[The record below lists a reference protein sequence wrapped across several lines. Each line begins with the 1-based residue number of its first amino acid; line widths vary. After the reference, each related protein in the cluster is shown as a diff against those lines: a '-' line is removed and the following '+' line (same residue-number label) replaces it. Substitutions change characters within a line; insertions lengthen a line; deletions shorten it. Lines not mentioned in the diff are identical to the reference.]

1 MALTDITR
9 SEVAKAIEEIP
20 GAEALKLAPS
30 LRGDKR
36 VAVRFNLAARKA
48 SEEVKHEDY
57 SSKFA
62 ASDNLKWSLSNDSV
76 ADNQQPLG
84 KYDTVDLGASI
95 DLNQR
100 FSIQATVE
108 NVTNKLALTEGNI
121 RAAGSGNTNGFF
133 LGRPIFGRH
142 ATITAAYKF

>member
-1 MALTDITR
+1 VFAKTYDGHEPNAAALRTAALAVPHITPVYGQNQ
-9 SEVAKAIEEIP
+9 VAKAIEDIP

-48 SEEVKHEDY
+48 ADDVKHEDY

-62 ASDNLKWSLSNDSV
+62 ASDNLKWSLSSDTV

-84 KYDTVDLGASI
+84 KASTGAVSASGATA
-95 DLNQR
+95 QR
-100 FSIQATVE
+100 
-108 NVTNKLALTEGNI
+108 
-121 RAAGSGNTNGFF
+121 
-133 LGRPIFGRH
+133 
-142 ATITAAYKF
+142 

>member
-1 MALTDITR
+1 MPLGTAQRLSVQGT
-9 SEVAKAIEEIP
+9 
-20 GAEALKLAPS
+20 
-30 LRGDKR
+30 
-36 VAVRFNLAARKA
+36 
-48 SEEVKHEDY
+48 Y
-57 SSKFA
+57 
-62 ASDNLKWSLSNDSV
+62 SDNSTADLSNSVKWASSSESV
-76 ADNQQPLG
+76 ASITSVGDVSADGLG
-84 KYDTVDLGASI
+84 VATISASAGAVGASI